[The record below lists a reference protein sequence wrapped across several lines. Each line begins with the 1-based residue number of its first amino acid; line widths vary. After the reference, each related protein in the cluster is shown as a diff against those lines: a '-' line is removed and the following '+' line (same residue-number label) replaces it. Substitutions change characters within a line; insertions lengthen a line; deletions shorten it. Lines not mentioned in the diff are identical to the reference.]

1 MRESGI
7 LQPVF
12 SLPSKFGIGCFSR
25 EAYEFVDFLEKSGTG
40 FWQILPVGPTGYGNS
55 PYQPFSAFAGNPYF
69 ISPEALIED
78 GLLTWDEANAKFFG
92 SNVEKVDY
100 GALYENRFD
109 LLRIAFTRFCEK
121 VDKEEAAKQAK
132 KLAAANKKS
141 SASAKKAKG
150 GFTDRKTADDSDETP
165 EFRPDERPMDEQYAA
180 FLAAEQFWLEDYAL
194 FCAIKK
200 EQENKSWQDWDEKYK
215 KRDEK
220 TLAKAKKDLA
230 EEIDF
235 IYFQQFMFDRQWRA
249 LHAYALSKKVK
260 VIGDLPFYVSLDS
273 ADAWSH
279 PEVFC
284 MDEDLKPTLVAGCPP
299 DAFSQDGQLWGN
311 PLYDWEALAK
321 SGYDWWVKRID
332 RNYEFYDVIRLDHF
346 HGFESYYAI
355 PFNAKNARDGEI
367 KKGPGMDLFNALKKA
382 LRSRLVTDFIGTS
395 GSPASGTDP
404 IESGSSQG
412 KKTDASRGVLP
423 MIAEDLG
430 NNTAENEKLLKD
442 SGLPGM
448 KVLQYAFTSWDSYYV
463 THKHEKNCVVYTG
476 THDNTTMRAWVEEI
490 QEGERQFARKYIN
503 SMNTDYGAF
512 VWDMIREAY
521 RSVADLC
528 IVPLTDY
535 LTKGKEARINMPGS
549 GEGNWE
555 WRLVPNFL
563 SDDLARSIRSMTE
576 IYGRVPR

>member
-12 SLPSKFGIGCFSR
+12 SLPSKFGIGCFSK

-78 GLLTWDEANAKFFG
+78 GLLTRDEANAKFFG
-92 SNVEKVDY
+92 DNVEKVDY

-109 LLRIAFTRFCEK
+109 LLRTAFGRFCEK
-121 VDKEEAAKQAK
+121 VDREEAAKQAK
-132 KLAAANKKS
+132 KLATANKKGA
-141 SASAKKAKG
+141 ASAKKDKAASKEK
-150 GFTDRKTADDSDETP
+150 DADGENRGTQ
-165 EFRPDERPMDEQYAA
+165 EFKPDDRPMDEQYAS

-284 MDEDLKPTLVAGCPP
+284 MDEDLQPTLVAGCPP

-311 PLYDWEALAK
+311 PLYDWDALAK

-355 PFNAKNARDGEI
+355 PFDAKNAREGEI

-382 LRSRLVTDFIGTS
+382 LPHRLVKDFIGTDC
-395 GSPASGTDP
+395 ADT
-404 IESGSSQG
+404 
-412 KKTDASRGVLP
+412 KTGVLP

-430 NNTAENEKLLKD
+430 NNTAENEKLLRD

-463 THKHEKNCVVYTG
+463 THKHEKKCVVYTG

-503 SMNTDYGAF
+503 SMNSDYGAF